1 MSVIMCLAE
10 EASAD
15 SGLQA
20 ESTDIRRLR
29 MGDTGRDVLR
39 KDVKVRGWI
48 LFGIFSV
55 IFIFMIIT
63 ICSMIHNGDFEL
75 NSFTGPLIFLTV
87 ISVICIWD
95 GIRMIRT
102 PEKLLNRENKNHGGS
117 VFEMADKLYGDIIYE
132 DKYIM
137 VSHEVIASKKE
148 RYNLAYRWD
157 VYLITYAYRSMSH
170 GKLEYYCMH
179 TGNPENVVLII
190 LKGYMTQKRLDEVLD
205 MLLSYCPNAIYGD
218 LYGAGGEYLKKMRKT
233 DIHDIPHS
241 PYYTGNNTQ

>member
-1 MSVIMCLAE
+1 
-10 EASAD
+10 
-15 SGLQA
+15 
-20 ESTDIRRLR
+20 
-29 MGDTGRDVLR
+29 MGDTGREVLR

-55 IFIFMIIT
+55 IFVFMIIT
-63 ICSMIHNGDFEL
+63 ICSMIHNGEFEL

-95 GIRMIRT
+95 GIRIIRT

-132 DKYIM
+132 NKYIM
-137 VSHEVIASKKE
+137 ASHEVIASKTM

-157 VYLITYAYRSMSH
+157 VYLITYVYTSMRR
-170 GKLEYYCMH
+170 GKLEYYCMYTRNH
-179 TGNPENVVLII
+179 ENNVYINLRGLVTG
-190 LKGYMTQKRLDEVLD
+190 KRKKKVLD

-218 LYGAGGEYLKKMRKT
+218 LDGAGGDYLEKMRKT

-241 PYYTGNNTQ
+241 PYYTGNNT

>member
-1 MSVIMCLAE
+1 MCLAAE
-10 EASAD
+10 VSAD

-20 ESTDIRRLR
+20 ASTDIRRLR
-29 MGDTGRDVLR
+29 MDNTGREVLR

-55 IFIFMIIT
+55 ILVFMIIT

-102 PEKLLNRENKNHGGS
+102 PEKLLNRENRNHGGG
-117 VFEMADKLYGDIIYE
+117 VYEMADKLYGDIIYE

-137 VSHEVIASKKE
+137 VSHEVIASKKV

-157 VYLITYAYRSMSH
+157 VYLITYVYRSMRY

-179 TGNPENVVLII
+179 TGNPENDVHIYLNGYKTGKGRKRI
-190 LKGYMTQKRLDEVLD
+190 LDTI
-205 MLLSYCPNAIYGD
+205 LSYCPNAIYGD
-218 LYGAGGEYLKKMRKT
+218 LDGAGGEYLKKMRKT